1 MYDLLVQGGGGLL
14 IQPELSLVGIREFQK
29 TAHALLLDLEFT
41 CWEGSLKEGWPDP
54 ARPPEVIEIG
64 GVAYDLDAEKSLA
77 SFATFVR
84 PRLNPVLSAY
94 RRSLVHVSQT
104 DIENAPR
111 LPEALKQFA
120 EWETQL
126 RVPSLP
132 TCSWGVN
139 DRLFLARD
147 ARRQNCVDPF
157 AARPHIDLRP
167 LVRLAAGFSLNS
179 FPDRDEVRRVL
190 SLSPNLDRHRA
201 LADALD
207 LGQFCRI
214 VKRRRIGAK
223 KVSESDS

>member
-1 MYDLLVQGGGGLL
+1 VIL
-14 IQPELSLVGIREFQK
+14 IPPELSLVGIREFQK
-29 TAHALLLDLEFT
+29 TTHALLLDLEFT
-41 CWEGSLKEGWPDP
+41 CWEGSLKKGWPDP

-77 SFATFVR
+77 SFTTFVR

-94 RRSLVHVSQT
+94 CRSLVHVSQT
-104 DIENAPR
+104 EIDGAPP

-120 EWETQL
+120 AWETRL
-126 RVPSLP
+126 RVSHLP

-139 DRLFLARD
+139 DRLFLTRD
-147 ARRQNCVDPF
+147 ACRQNCADPF
-157 AARPHIDLRP
+157 AARPHIDLMP
-167 LVRLAAGFSLNS
+167 LVGLVAGFPPKS
-179 FPDRDEVRRVL
+179 FPGRDEARRFL

-214 VKRRRIGAK
+214 VKGQRIAAK
-223 KVSESDS
+223 KISESDS

>member
-1 MYDLLVQGGGGLL
+1 M
-14 IQPELSLVGIREFQK
+14 IQPELDLFGIREFQK
-29 TAHALLLDLEFT
+29 TIHALLLDLEFT
-41 CWEGSLKEGWPDP
+41 CWEESLRRGWPDL
-54 ARPPEVIEIG
+54 ARPPEIIEIG
-64 GVAYDLDAEKSLA
+64 GVAYDLDAEAPFA
-77 SFATFVR
+77 SFTTFVH
-84 PRLNPVLSAY
+84 PRLNPELSAY
-94 RRSLVHVSQT
+94 CRSLVHVSQT
-104 DIENAPR
+104 DIDSAPP

-120 EWETQL
+120 EWEKRL
-126 RVPSLP
+126 RVSNLP

-167 LVRLAAGFSLNS
+167 LVGLAAGFSLNS

-214 VKRRRIGAK
+214 VKRQRIAAK
-223 KVSESDS
+223 KISESDS

>member
-1 MYDLLVQGGGGLL
+1 L
-14 IQPELSLVGIREFQK
+14 IQPELNLFGIREFQK
-29 TAHALLLDLEFT
+29 TAHALLLDLEFA

-77 SFATFVR
+77 SFTTFVR

-94 RRSLVHVSQT
+94 CRSLVHVSQREI
-104 DIENAPR
+104 DGALP
-111 LPEALKQFA
+111 LPEALKQLA

-147 ARRQNCVDPF
+147 ACRQDCADPF

-167 LVRLAAGFSLNS
+167 LVGLTAGFSSNAT
-179 FPDRDEVRRVL
+179 PDRDEVRRVL

-214 VKRRRIGAK
+214 VKRQQIAAK
-223 KVSESDS
+223 EDGESDS